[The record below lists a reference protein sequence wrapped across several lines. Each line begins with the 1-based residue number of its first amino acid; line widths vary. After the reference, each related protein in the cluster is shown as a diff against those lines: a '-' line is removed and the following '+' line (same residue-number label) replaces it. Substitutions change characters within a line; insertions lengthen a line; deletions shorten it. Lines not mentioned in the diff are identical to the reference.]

1 MTPVRARAI
10 GPVAALALVAALAGC
25 SSGGSAGAAPGGVD
39 AATSVAGSTT
49 STIVA
54 VDVGGA
60 PTTTAVVP
68 TSITGT
74 TMIDNTP
81 VTAADGPVQID
92 VMIGADS
99 SPDRVELARVGASVT
114 LNVTNPDT
122 SDTIVV
128 EGIGMQQKVK
138 AGVQATFNFKV
149 RTAGIYEVK
158 STATGE
164 VLVVIQVA

>member
-1 MTPVRARAI
+1 MKLGDNVFATNL
-10 GPVAALALVAALAGC
+10 GSVAA
-25 SSGGSAGAAPGGVD
+25 
-39 AATSVAGSTT
+39 
-49 STIVA
+49 
-54 VDVGGA
+54 
-60 PTTTAVVP
+60 
-68 TSITGT
+68 
-74 TMIDNTP
+74 N
-81 VTAADGPVQID
+81 
-92 VMIGADS
+92 
-99 SPDRVELARVGASVT
+99 VT